1 MLYHLTWGV
10 PAYIVGS
17 LIHIRYVWL
26 VTKTA
31 KTAPTSSLQRVNET
45 IAEVIYGVV
54 LSITYFAQTYVYVYV
69 STALLPTFFTP
80 IVTITVNVCTIAW
93 ATSFTAFESKLI
105 VDGQD
110 LGQRISF
117 FEHRWAYALGYGL
130 IASLIYNFFP
140 LVIAMSCWQYLQLLL
155 TFRVYQLKLSQL
167 TPTRP
172 RLRIFRVA
180 KEMATLLINLV

>member
-1 MLYHLTWGV
+1 MGTFFTVGANSVNVSLYYITWGV
-10 PAYIVGS
+10 PAYIIGS

-31 KTAPTSSLQRVNET
+31 STTSASSSTFQRINEA

-54 LSITYFAQTYVYVYV
+54 LSITYFAQTFMYVYVA
-69 STALLPTFFTP
+69 TALLPTCFKP
-80 IVTITVNVCTIAW
+80 IVTNAVNICTIAW

-105 VDGQD
+105 ADGHD

-117 FEHRWAYALGYGL
+117 IEHRWAYALGYGL

-140 LVIAMSCWQYLQLLL
+140 LGEYREAVKNS
-155 TFRVYQLKLSQL
+155 LS
-167 TPTRP
+167 
-172 RLRIFRVA
+172 F
-180 KEMATLLINLV
+180 